1 MNSIKLQHKNG
12 YHIHGLW
19 KLQNIDSHRLSLN
32 LSHKIDLKRS
42 DKYATLSNLRVYYTW
57 KNVRNSCKNNKF
69 EISATNVLIT
79 LHYYFISL

>member
-12 YHIHGLW
+12 YHIHELW

-42 DKYATLSNLRVYYTW
+42 DKYATLSNLRMYYT
-57 KNVRNSCKNNKF
+57 
-69 EISATNVLIT
+69 
-79 LHYYFISL
+79 

>member
-12 YHIHGLW
+12 YHIHELW

-42 DKYATLSNLRVYYTW
+42 DKYATLSDLRMYYT
-57 KNVRNSCKNNKF
+57 
-69 EISATNVLIT
+69 
-79 LHYYFISL
+79 